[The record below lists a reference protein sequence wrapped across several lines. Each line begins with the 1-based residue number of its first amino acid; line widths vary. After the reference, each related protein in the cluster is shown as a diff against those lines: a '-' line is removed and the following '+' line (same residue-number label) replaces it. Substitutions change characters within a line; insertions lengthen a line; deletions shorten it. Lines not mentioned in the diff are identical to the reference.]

1 MLRLFKNSKRFNLVK
16 FFHLE
21 KFGKPALFVGA
32 ICLFFISNLFIS
44 PVSLRIDLSKGKAY
58 TLSEST
64 KRILRNLTDTVT
76 INYFVSSD
84 LPTRLLPLKTEVLD
98 LLEEYKKEGRGKVQ
112 VKLLDPKKD
121 QNALKEAQESGIPE
135 LQLSQLEKDAY
146 SVSTSYF
153 GATISYGTK
162 KEVLPQITDIENLE
176 YNLIA
181 AIYKMVRKKIPK
193 IGFVGTENSFDLQGD
208 NLASLKRILQQQF
221 EIENVNLATDSGTTE
236 ISTNVQTLLVFDTR
250 SKEYDPHEID
260 LIRGYLQKK
269 GNAVFFVDGVWVSDS
284 LTTEPARHNLFTL
297 LSDYGIQIEKNL
309 VLSSAG
315 ELVNFGNDQY
325 SFLIPYPFWV
335 KTDNF
340 DKNSSYFSNISQL
353 MFPWISSIKINNRS
367 GTTKELV
374 RTNAQ
379 SWSQAG
385 EFILNPQTI
394 PQPQENNLKEF
405 IISAQT
411 SQQRKGTIIVIPSS
425 RFVQERFLGSNSN
438 NLEFV
443 LNVVNDLSSGGAL
456 SGIRSRSVSFY
467 PSPNLPE
474 NAKNIFKYANILL
487 LPVLFALLGTIRLIK
502 RR

>member
-1 MLRLFKNSKRFNLVK
+1 MLKLFKNSRRFNLVK

-21 KFGKPALFVGA
+21 KFGKPALFAGA
-32 ICLFFISNLFIS
+32 ICLFFITNLLIS
-44 PVSLRIDLSKGKAY
+44 PLSLRIDLSKGKAY

-64 KRILRNLTDTVT
+64 KRILRNLTGTAT

-98 LLEEYKKEGRGKVQ
+98 LLEEYRKEGRGKVQ
-112 VKLLDPKKD
+112 IKVLDPKKD
-121 QNALKEAQESGIPE
+121 QNALKAAQESGIPE

-162 KEVLPQITDIENLE
+162 KEVLPQITDIGNLE

-181 AIYKMVRKKIPK
+181 AVYKMARKDIPK
-193 IGFVGTENSFDLQGD
+193 IGFVGTENTFNLQGD
-208 NLASLKRILQQQF
+208 NLASLRRVLQQQF
-221 EIENVNLATDSGTTE
+221 EIESVNLATDSGTTE
-236 ISTNVQTLLVFDTR
+236 ISPNLQTLLVFDTR
-250 SKEYDPHEID
+250 SKEYDPYELD
-260 LIRGYLQKK
+260 LLKGYLQKK
-269 GNAVFFVDGVWVSDS
+269 GNAVFFVDGVWVTDS
-284 LTTEPARHNLFTL
+284 LTTEPARHNLFPL
-297 LSDYGIQIEKNL
+297 LADYGIQIEKNL

-315 ELVNFGNDQY
+315 ELVNFGNDQF

-340 DKNSSYFSNISQL
+340 DKNSSYFSNIPQL
-353 MFPWISSIKINNRS
+353 MFPWVSSVKINGR
-367 GTTKELV
+367 TRDLI

-385 EFILNPQTI
+385 EFTLNPQTI
-394 PQPQENNLKEF
+394 PQPQENSLKEF
-405 IISAQT
+405 IISVQT
-411 SQQRKGTIIVIPSS
+411 SQQGKGTIVVIPSS
-425 RFVQERFLGSNSN
+425 RFVEERFLSNNSG

-467 PSPNLPE
+467 PSPNLSEKP
-474 NAKNIFKYANILL
+474 KDIFKYANILL
-487 LPVLFALLGTIRLIK
+487 LPLLFAVYGMVRLFK